1 MKTNE
6 KTAKASSEADTEE
19 RVAVYVPS
27 DGTGA
32 FLEGALNGVS
42 FRIPTDTVVEVPQ
55 RIADIIA
62 ESRRG
67 IASGSRAVEAFK
79 SAGGRKIG

>member
-6 KTAKASSEADTEE
+6 KATKDFRETEPE
-19 RVAVYVPS
+19 ELVSVYVPS

-42 FRIPTDTVVEVPQ
+42 FRIPTDKVVEVPR

-67 IASGSRAVEAFK
+67 IAAGSRAVEAYMG
-79 SAGGRKIG
+79 AGGRRIG

>member
-6 KTAKASSEADTEE
+6 KAGTASVQAGPEE

-27 DGTGA
+27 EGTGPY
-32 FLEGALNGVS
+32 LEGALNGVN
-42 FRIPTDTVVEVPQ
+42 FRIPTDTVVELPR
-55 RIADIIA
+55 RIANVIA

-67 IASGSRAVEAFK
+67 IAEGSRAVEAY
-79 SAGGRKIG
+79 AGTGGRKIG